1 MNVSLLY
8 ILLNTTINQNNI
20 WINNSDNKPN
30 RSTQDVTDTHL
41 PCHPWYPCLP
51 WSRGSRLLPGRRI
64 KETEGGEDVT
74 KVNEWHN
81 TDAETIWEAF
91 THTHTLS
98 KTSTHRCWVLARSPV
113 AIETLDRL
121 FFFLFFFFASV
132 PAKVRIRDF
141 IEIIISIMDQVSP
154 P

>member
-8 ILLNTTINQNNI
+8 ILLNTTIIQNNI
-20 WINNSDNKPN
+20 LINNSDNKPN
-30 RSTQDVTDTHL
+30 RSSQDVTDTHL

-91 THTHTLS
+91 THTHTLKDEHTQMLS
-98 KTSTHRCWVLARSPV
+98 LGKIPCCHRNSWSS
-113 AIETLDRL
+113 

-132 PAKVRIRDF
+132 PAKVRIQDF